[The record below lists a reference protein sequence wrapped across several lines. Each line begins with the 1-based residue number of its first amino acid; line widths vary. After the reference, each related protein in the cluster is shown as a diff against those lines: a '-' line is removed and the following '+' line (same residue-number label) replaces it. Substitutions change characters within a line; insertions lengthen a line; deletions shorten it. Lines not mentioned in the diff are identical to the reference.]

1 MCNGNSIDIDE
12 LLREILRYLVAHP
25 KAKDTIN
32 GIANWW
38 LAKSVSL
45 ESRSQLEQALKLLV
59 AKGWLLSR
67 FSPQAETIY
76 SLNED
81 HLTDIAE
88 FLRSDAQTE
97 Q

>member
-1 MCNGNSIDIDE
+1 MDNETSSDIDR

-32 GIANWW
+32 GIAKWW

-45 ESRSQLEQALKLLV
+45 EGRSQLEQGLELLV

-67 FSPQAETIY
+67 YSPQAETIY
-76 SLNED
+76 SLNEK
-81 HLTDIAE
+81 HLTEIEE

-97 Q
+97 